1 MRDLTEKEADVLF
14 DLWYGR
20 FDYNEE
26 TAYIYDQ
33 LKNEGLTSEEVLDE
47 LFSNCEKYK

>member
-14 DLWYGR
+14 DLWCER

-26 TAYIYDQ
+26 TADTYNQ
-33 LKNEGLTSEEVLDE
+33 LKKEGLTSREVLNE
-47 LFSNCEKYK
+47 LFSSKKRN